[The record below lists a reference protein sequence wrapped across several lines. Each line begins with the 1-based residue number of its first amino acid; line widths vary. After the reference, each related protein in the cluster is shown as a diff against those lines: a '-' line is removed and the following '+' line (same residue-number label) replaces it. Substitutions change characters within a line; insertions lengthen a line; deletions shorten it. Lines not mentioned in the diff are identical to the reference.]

1 MVLAGHPSHPKSQSD
16 TVRAADPCQNPGME
30 AIWPMV
36 EPMLDST
43 GNMTGTVYR
52 AMFGKNPSGG
62 EVSAHLVQFEAAART
77 HWHTHDGEQ
86 ILIVTAGTVIV
97 QRENLPAVRL
107 ESGQAIRL
115 PANERHWHGSAG
127 GVAAHI
133 AVNLGNTVWLE
144 DVTDLAFDAALKG
157 ARGLLE
163 EA

>member
-1 MVLAGHPSHPKSQSD
+1 
-16 TVRAADPCQNPGME
+16 ME
-30 AIWPMV
+30 ATWPML

-43 GNMTGTVYR
+43 GNMTGTVHR
-52 AMFGKNPSGG
+52 AMFGKNPSGS

-97 QRENLPAVRL
+97 QREHQPAVRL
-107 ESGQAIRL
+107 EPGQAIRL
-115 PANERHWHGSAG
+115 PADERHWHGSAG
-127 GVAAHI
+127 GAAAHI

-144 DVTDLAFDAALKG
+144 AVTDLAFDAAVKG